1 MKEEKI
7 MKISIIYVSQGGNT
21 EVAAEYIEEGILKR
35 FPFAQVKLM
44 SIRDDE
50 VDYEFLQQ
58 SEAVIFGTPVYCAG
72 MSWELKK
79 WFDSNVRLDLSEK
92 LGAAFVT
99 AQSPIGGVDTAIMD
113 VVRNMMLKRMLVF
126 SGAGKK
132 TTNKFQL
139 GAVGIVE
146 TMNKDAEQFQVF
158 GENVA
163 EKVISLL

>member
-1 MKEEKI
+1 

-35 FPFAQVKLM
+35 FPFAQVNLM

-79 WFDSNVRLDLSEK
+79 WFDSNVRFDLSGK
-92 LGAAFVT
+92 LGAVFVT

-126 SGAGKK
+126 SGAGKN

-146 TMNKDAEQFQVF
+146 TMNKDAEKFQVF
-158 GENVA
+158 GENIA
-163 EKVISLL
+163 EKVISLIAKQ

>member
-1 MKEEKI
+1 

-58 SEAVIFGTPVYCAG
+58 SETVIFGTPVYCAG

>member
-1 MKEEKI
+1 

-35 FPFAQVKLM
+35 FPFAQVNLM

-79 WFDSNVRLDLSEK
+79 WFDSNVRFDLSGK
-92 LGAAFVT
+92 LGAVFVT

-126 SGAGKK
+126 SGAGKN

-158 GENVA
+158 GENIA
-163 EKVISLL
+163 EKAISLIAKQ

>member
-1 MKEEKI
+1 

-163 EKVISLL
+163 EKVISLIAKQ

>member
-1 MKEEKI
+1 

-21 EVAAEYIEEGILKR
+21 EVAAEYIEEGILQR

-79 WFDSNVRLDLSEK
+79 WFDSNVRLDLSGK

-113 VVRNMMLKRMLVF
+113 IVRNMMLKRMLVF

-158 GENVA
+158 GENIA
-163 EKVISLL
+163 EKVISLIAK

>member
-1 MKEEKI
+1 

-35 FPFAQVKLM
+35 FPFAQVNLM

-79 WFDSNVRLDLSEK
+79 WFDSNVRFDLSGK
-92 LGAAFVT
+92 LGAVFVT

-113 VVRNMMLKRMLVF
+113 VVRNMMLKRMFVF
-126 SGAGKK
+126 SGAGKN

-158 GENVA
+158 GENIA
-163 EKVISLL
+163 EKAISLIAKQ

>member
-1 MKEEKI
+1 
-7 MKISIIYVSQGGNT
+7 MKISIVYVSQSGNT
-21 EVAAEYIEEGILKR
+21 EAAAEYIEEGILAR

-79 WFDSNVRLDLSEK
+79 WFDSNVRLDLSGK

-99 AQSPIGGVDTAIMD
+99 AQSPIGGVDMAIMD
-113 VVRNMMLKRMLVF
+113 IVRNMMLKKMLVF

-132 TTNKFQL
+132 TTNRFQL

-146 TMNKDAEQFQVF
+146 TMDKEAEQFQIF
-158 GENVA
+158 GENIV
-163 EKVISLL
+163 EKVISLMVK

>member
-1 MKEEKI
+1 
-7 MKISIIYVSQGGNT
+7 MKISIVYVSQSGNT
-21 EVAAEYIEEGILKR
+21 EAAAEYIEEGILAR

-79 WFDSNVRLDLSEK
+79 WFDSNVRLDLSGK

-99 AQSPIGGVDTAIMD
+99 AQSPIGGVDMAIMD
-113 VVRNMMLKRMLVF
+113 IVRNMMLKKMLVF

-132 TTNKFQL
+132 TTNRFQL
-139 GAVGIVE
+139 GAVGTVE
-146 TMNKDAEQFQVF
+146 TMDKEAEQFQIF
-158 GENVA
+158 GENIV
-163 EKVISLL
+163 EKVISLMVK

>member
-1 MKEEKI
+1 

-99 AQSPIGGVDTAIMD
+99 AQSTIGGVDTAIMD

>member
-1 MKEEKI
+1 

-35 FPFAQVKLM
+35 FPFAQVNLM

-79 WFDSNVRLDLSEK
+79 WFDSNVRFDLSGK
-92 LGAAFVT
+92 LGAVFVT
-99 AQSPIGGVDTAIMD
+99 AQFPIGGVDTAIMD

-126 SGAGKK
+126 SGAGKN

-158 GENVA
+158 GENIA
-163 EKVISLL
+163 EKVISLIAKQ

>member
-1 MKEEKI
+1 

-21 EVAAEYIEEGILKR
+21 EVAAEYIEEGILQR

-79 WFDSNVRLDLSEK
+79 WFDSNVRLDLSGK

-158 GENVA
+158 GENIA
-163 EKVISLL
+163 EKVISLIAKQ

>member
-1 MKEEKI
+1 
-7 MKISIIYVSQGGNT
+7 
-21 EVAAEYIEEGILKR
+21 
-35 FPFAQVKLM
+35 M

-79 WFDSNVRLDLSEK
+79 WFDFNVKLDLSGK

-99 AQSPIGGVDTAIMD
+99 AQSPIGGVDMAIMD
-113 VVRNMMLKRMLVF
+113 VVRNMMLKKMLVF
-126 SGAGKK
+126 SGADKR

-139 GAVGIVE
+139 GAVGIAE
-146 TMNKDAEQFQVF
+146 TMDKVAEQLQIF
-158 GENVA
+158 GENIA
-163 EKVISLL
+163 ERVISLIGRRG

>member
-1 MKEEKI
+1 

-35 FPFAQVKLM
+35 FPFAQVNLM

-79 WFDSNVRLDLSEK
+79 WFDSNVRFDLSGK
-92 LGAAFVT
+92 LGAVFVT

-126 SGAGKK
+126 SGAGKN

-158 GENVA
+158 GENIA
-163 EKVISLL
+163 EKVISLIAKQ

>member
-1 MKEEKI
+1 MKAEKI

-99 AQSPIGGVDTAIMD
+99 AQSTIGGVDTAIMD

>member
-1 MKEEKI
+1 
-7 MKISIIYVSQGGNT
+7 MKISIVYVSQSGNT
-21 EVAAEYIEEGILKR
+21 EVAAEYIEEGILAR

-72 MSWELKK
+72 MSWELKR
-79 WFDSNVRLDLSEK
+79 WFDSHVRVDLSGK

-99 AQSPIGGVDTAIMD
+99 AQSPAGGVDVAIMD
-113 VVRNMMLKRMLVF
+113 IVRNMMLKKMLVF

-132 TTNKFQL
+132 TTNRFQL

-146 TMNKDAEQFQVF
+146 TMDKDAEQFRIF
-158 GENVA
+158 GENIIEKAVA
-163 EKVISLL
+163 LASKQ

>member
-1 MKEEKI
+1 

-35 FPFAQVKLM
+35 FPFAQVNLM
-44 SIRDDE
+44 SLRDDE

-79 WFDSNVRLDLSEK
+79 WFDSNVRFDLSGK
-92 LGAAFVT
+92 LGAVFVT

-126 SGAGKK
+126 SGAGKN

-158 GENVA
+158 GENIA
-163 EKVISLL
+163 EKVISLIAKQ